1 MQIFSEFNLT
11 VINRHD
17 IFPLLAYKIK
27 YYSAQQSAKIRDSQE
42 KCRTNRTGRTY
53 FANPLILHSFF

>member
-27 YYSAQQSAKIRDSQE
+27 YYSKKHFKSIKNYLGNIKNGQ
-42 KCRTNRTGRTY
+42 
-53 FANPLILHSFF
+53 